1 MCTCTGEINAAIP
14 SSGSVD
20 QALDE
25 IHNSYEMNKNDHKS
39 QFYKKKREVKQ
50 KKLYELYDKK
60 NQEEIQYKKICRLA
74 SLPLRN
80 LLGR

>member
-1 MCTCTGEINAAIP
+1 MDLAILCTCSGDVNAAIP

-20 QALDE
+20 KALDE
-25 IHNSYEMNKNDHKS
+25 IHNSYEKEKT
-39 QFYKKKREVKQ
+39 
-50 KKLYELYDKK
+50 LYELYDKK
-60 NQEEIQYKKICRLA
+60 KTRRNSIEEKCRLA